1 MRAGV
6 GVLLIASGMK
16 IQGAGYSLSGPSQAE
31 KAAKDEALSAA
42 LKASGVDPNTD
53 PELAAAIAESLMVA
67 AGGGGGGVAAAAP
80 AAEALDAA
88 EEMRRKRLARFG

>member
-67 AGGGGGGVAAAAP
+67 AAAP

>member
-1 MRAGV
+1 M
-6 GVLLIASGMK
+6 LLIASGMK

-67 AGGGGGGVAAAAP
+67 AAAP